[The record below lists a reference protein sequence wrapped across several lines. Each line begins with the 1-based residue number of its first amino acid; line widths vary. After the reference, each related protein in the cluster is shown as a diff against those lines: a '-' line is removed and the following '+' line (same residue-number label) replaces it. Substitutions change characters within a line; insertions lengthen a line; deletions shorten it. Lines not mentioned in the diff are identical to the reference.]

1 MYFTHKS
8 ARYCLNLDW
17 LQFSV
22 HLKEPEPEIMC
33 PEGLRLE
40 LCQGNNIFQH
50 RALVYDQRGAKYLTL
65 LWKPYSKVLT
75 QNLMT
80 VQVANEFLYLAG
92 GQGIAW
98 AWDDVQKIVDCTF
111 NSIGRFDICLD
122 WEATQPRLAFL
133 SALNNNSIYAERKSE
148 GSTWWH
154 EISNNSTPSRRQLHC
169 LSWGS
174 PKSEIK
180 VKIYNKSR
188 EQGLIG
194 GTEPEK
200 PWIVNQ
206 WKEADMDIKSVW
218 RMEFSFAGAGQ
229 LRYQGNPVTL
239 DNLRDERWLINV
251 YLDCYHHRFV
261 TRKNEGRRQGHHNK
275 DSRVYLFNLPTRPTQ
290 LKWADPADKDYE
302 LPAQIQLLRSMMRQI
317 DNPAIM
323 SNRPTFTDYAS
334 TILNLIDNFR
344 LHGYFVRTWEK
355 DPQDY
360 FEDLYNNVGQGIR
373 ITTPPPAR
381 LMD

>member
-1 MYFTHKS
+1 MYFKHKS
-8 ARYCLNLDW
+8 AAYCLNLDW

-33 PEGLRLE
+33 PDGLRIE
-40 LCQGNNIFQH
+40 LCQGNNIFEH
-50 RALVYDQRGAKYLTL
+50 RALVFDSRGAKYLTL
-65 LWKPYSKVLT
+65 LWKPYSKVLA

-80 VQVANEFLYLAG
+80 VQVSNEFLYFAG
-92 GQGIAW
+92 GLGLQW
-98 AWDDVQKIVDCTF
+98 AWYDVQQIVDCTF
-111 NSIGRFDICLD
+111 NGVGRFDICLD
-122 WEATQPRLAFL
+122 WEASQSRLAFL
-133 SALNNNSIYAERKSE
+133 SGLNNNSIYAERKSE

-154 EISNNSTPSRRQLHC
+154 EVSNTTQARRQLHC

-194 GTEPEK
+194 GDDAAK
-200 PWIVNQ
+200 PWIVEQ
-206 WKEADMDIKSVW
+206 WKQAGMNVREVW
-218 RMEFSFAGAGQ
+218 RLEFSFNGAGQ

-239 DNLRDERWLINV
+239 ENLRDETWLVNV
-251 YLDCYHHRFV
+251 FLDCYHHRFV
-261 TRKNEGRRQGHHNK
+261 TRKNEGKRQGHHNR
-275 DSRVYLFNLPTRPTQ
+275 DPRTYLLNLPYRPTQ
-290 LKWADPADKDYE
+290 LKWADPVGKDYE

-334 TILNLIDNFR
+334 TILNLIDNFN
-344 LHGYFVRTWEK
+344 LHGYFLRTWQA

-360 FEDLYNNVGQGIR
+360 FDDLWENVGQGIR
-373 ITTPPPAR
+373 KTTPSPAR